1 MKFSRLRGAVRA
13 VAFLMLFLFLFQTV
27 SGVLR
32 SKSLK
37 FASAAIYEE
46 RRNSLDVIFMGSSH
60 MLNAVSPVQLW
71 TEHGIASNNY
81 GQNGQVLPVSYY
93 ALQEALRR
101 QKPKLIVL
109 DIYKVVQDTLIDT
122 KANLHF
128 TLDNM
133 RFGLPKLRA
142 VFDLLPE
149 EDRVEFLLDIS
160 LYHTRWKDLT
170 EEDFQPTDTTERG
183 AQALFNTFRPYE
195 GWDVVPESE
204 TAVPV
209 EVELDYLERIVD
221 LCRGE
226 KVELL
231 LVAVP
236 FTTPEDD
243 EFSRQAT
250 VNAMAA
256 YAAEWDVPFVNLM
269 HRTDEMGFDF
279 SADMADVY
287 HVNWMGMEKV
297 TAWLGDYLAREYE
310 LPDHRGE
317 AKYRDWDEAVPVWR
331 GYIAEGVKKMA
342 EPPF

>member
-1 MKFSRLRGAVRA
+1 MRLSRLRGAARA
-13 VAFLMLFLFLFQTV
+13 VAFLLLFLFLFQTV

-32 SKSLK
+32 SKSMK
-37 FASAAIYEE
+37 FAGAAIYEE

-71 TEHGIASNNY
+71 DEHGIASNNLA
-81 GQNGQVLPVSYY
+81 QNGQVLPVSYY
-93 ALQEALRR
+93 ALQDALRR
-101 QKPKLIVL
+101 QKPKLVVL
-109 DIYKVVQDTLIDT
+109 DVYKVVQDTLIDT

-170 EEDFQPTDTTERG
+170 EEDFQRTDTTERG
-183 AQALFNTFRPYE
+183 AQALFDTFRPYE
-195 GWDVVPESE
+195 GWTVLPESE
-204 TAVPV
+204 TAVPA
-209 EVELDYLERIVD
+209 EVEIRYLEKIVE
-221 LCRGE
+221 LCRRE
-226 KVELL
+226 EVELL

-243 EFSRQAT
+243 EFNRQAV
-250 VNAMAA
+250 VNAMAG
-256 YAAEWDVPFVNLM
+256 YAGDWGVPFVNLM
-269 HRTDEMGFDF
+269 HRTDEMCFDF

-287 HVNWMGMEKV
+287 HVNWRGMEKV
-297 TAWLGDYLAREYE
+297 TAWLGGYLAREYA

-317 AKYRDWDEAVPVWR
+317 AGYKDWDEAVPVWR
-331 GYIAEGVKKMA
+331 GYIAEQEKA
-342 EPPF
+342 FWERA

>member
-1 MKFSRLRGAVRA
+1 MRLSRLRGAVRA
-13 VAFLMLFLFLFQTV
+13 VVFLLLFLFLFQTV

-32 SKSLK
+32 SKNLK
-37 FASAAIYEE
+37 FASAAIYAE

-60 MLNAVSPVQLW
+60 MLNAVSPMQLW
-71 TEHGIASNNY
+71 EEHGIASNNLA
-81 GQNGQVLPVSYY
+81 QNGQVLPVSYY
-93 ALQEALRR
+93 ALQEAFRW
-101 QKPKLIVL
+101 QKPKLVVL
-109 DIYKVVQDTLIDT
+109 DVYKVVQDTLIDT

-142 VFDLLPE
+142 AFDLLPE
-149 EDRVEFLLDIS
+149 EDRIDFLLDIN

-170 EEDFQPTDTTERG
+170 DEDFQKTDTTERG
-183 AQALFNTFRPYE
+183 AQALFNTFQPYD

-209 EVELDYLERIVD
+209 EVQLEYLEKIVG
-221 LCRGE
+221 LCRRE
-226 KVELL
+226 EVELL

-243 EFSRQAT
+243 EFNRQAT
-250 VNAMAA
+250 VNAMAG
-256 YAAEWDVPFVNLM
+256 YAEAWGVSFVNLM

-287 HVNWMGMEKV
+287 HVNWLGMEKV
-297 TAWLGDYLAREYE
+297 TGWLGNYLEQEYE

-317 AKYRDWDEAVPVWR
+317 ARYKGWDEAVPVWHS
-331 GYIAEGVKKMA
+331 YMDEQEKSVK
-342 EPPF
+342 